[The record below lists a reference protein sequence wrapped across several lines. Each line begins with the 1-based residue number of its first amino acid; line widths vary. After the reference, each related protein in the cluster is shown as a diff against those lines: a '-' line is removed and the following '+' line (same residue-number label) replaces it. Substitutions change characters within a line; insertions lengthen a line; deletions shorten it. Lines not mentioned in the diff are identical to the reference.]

1 MRLIVCVF
9 GGNMEYIKKKDI
21 VETLQKYID
30 ARKNKNCS
38 KQAIIERTAFEYALK
53 IVEKAETYDFK

>member
-1 MRLIVCVF
+1 
-9 GGNMEYIKKKDI
+9 MEYIKKKDI

-38 KQAIIERTAFEYALK
+38 KQSIIERTAFEYTLA
-53 IVEKAETYDFK
+53 IVEKAQVYDIDEKHL